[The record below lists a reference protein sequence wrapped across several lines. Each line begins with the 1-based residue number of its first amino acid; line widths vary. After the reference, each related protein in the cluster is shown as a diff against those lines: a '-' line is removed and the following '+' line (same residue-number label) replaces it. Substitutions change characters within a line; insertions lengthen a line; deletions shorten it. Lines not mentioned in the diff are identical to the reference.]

1 MKFSIEG
8 NNELVIRIPLNTAGN
23 LSKSGKSQNIDTT
36 NGFTSMA
43 TPFGTVKIGLNVI
56 TTDADWTGGK
66 AKPVPQVV
74 KAA

>member
-1 MKFSIEG
+1 MKFTIEG

-43 TPFGTVKIGLNVI
+43 TPFGTVKVGLNVI

-66 AKPVPQVV
+66 KPVAPALV
-74 KAA
+74 KSA